1 MEKGVTEANISRTS
15 PALIREGVIPG
26 CTGVCGFNSPWA
38 DKNQIS
44 DCKAKPTLLL
54 EGVSTNRVL
63 LGGCRK
69 HLIPSFADWGYSPL
83 EVNHLPAQLA
93 QDGRRKC
100 VLEELTLGPQPPSTD
115 VCLACLAGLGL
126 MDERRRADRP
136 NGSPRRKEPG
146 PGDSHPR
153 SCGHTAFQSPTL
165 LTTPVTLTGG
175 GGWKTHLPGLQ
186 DTVWSWVQRRAA
198 PPACGSSPLLR
209 SSSFRKT
216 RGLAN
221 GLLKTFPGH

>member
-100 VLEELTLGPQPPSTD
+100 VLEELTLGPQEGAWPWGQPPTQLRPHSLPVSYPAHD
-115 VCLACLAGLGL
+115 SRHPH
-126 MDERRRADRP
+126 RRRWLENSFAWTP
-136 NGSPRRKEPG
+136 GHCLVLGSEK
-146 PGDSHPR
+146 
-153 SCGHTAFQSPTL
+153 SCASCMWVQPTPEKQL
-165 LTTPVTLTGG
+165 LSENKGTGKRLVKDVPWALTTA
-175 GGWKTHLPGLQ
+175 
-186 DTVWSWVQRRAA
+186 RRFAW
-198 PPACGSSPLLR
+198 
-209 SSSFRKT
+209 
-216 RGLAN
+216 
-221 GLLKTFPGH
+221 H